1 MPVKR
6 AKYTA
11 AQGAEMLRLDR
22 QVCFPLYAATN
33 LLNRIY
39 RPLLAEFGL
48 TYPQYLTMLVL
59 WETQPQ
65 SVGELGAKLH
75 LDSGTLTPLL
85 KRLEAE
91 GLVVRRRDAADERR
105 VLVALTPAGLKM
117 RDKITAVPESLG
129 AKLNLSAEMLDALRE
144 RVQGL
149 VAILTGH
156 LNAPA
161 REAG

>member
-1 MPVKR
+1 
-6 AKYTA
+6 
-11 AQGAEMLRLDR
+11 
-22 QVCFPLYAATN
+22 VCFPLYAATN

-85 KRLEAE
+85 KRLEAD

-117 RDKITAVPESLG
+117 RDKIMAVPESLG

-149 VAILTGH
+149 VAILAGH

-161 REAG
+161 REVG